1 MAKVIEN
8 GRFTSVAV
16 EHVGTLFNIWRF
28 DRAQREYEV
37 FCNQRGGISITFSN
51 DDAEVS
57 CYEDWLKKAAFHRHI
72 FRREQVIEAV
82 FQALSDAEATHA
94 DDAQYGP
101 YGFERSDISQL
112 LAKVK
117 RLR

>member
-16 EHVGTLFNIWRF
+16 EHVGSLFNIWRF

-51 DDAEVS
+51 DDAEALALDLEALQS
-57 CYEDWLKKAAFHRHI
+57 GQLSKEALEAKLEAKISAF
-72 FRREQVIEAV
+72 
-82 FQALSDAEATHA
+82 
-94 DDAQYGP
+94 
-101 YGFERSDISQL
+101 
-112 LAKVK
+112 
-117 RLR
+117 LRGIQQ

>member
-37 FCNQRGGISITFSN
+37 FCNQRGGVSITFSN
-51 DDAEVS
+51 DDADE
-57 CYEDWLKKAAFHRHI
+57 L
-72 FRREQVIEAV
+72 
-82 FQALSDAEATHA
+82 ALD
-94 DDAQYGP
+94 
-101 YGFERSDISQL
+101 L
-112 LAKVK
+112 LALQSGELSKEGLEAK
-117 RLR
+117 LEGKISAFLQGIQQ

>member
-37 FCNQRGGISITFSN
+37 FCNQKGGVSITFSN
-51 DDAEVS
+51 NDAE
-57 CYEDWLKKAAFHRHI
+57 EL
-72 FRREQVIEAV
+72 
-82 FQALSDAEATHA
+82 ALD
-94 DDAQYGP
+94 
-101 YGFERSDISQL
+101 L
-112 LAKVK
+112 LALQSGELSKHELEAK
-117 RLR
+117 LEQKIATFLKGIAQ

>member
-37 FCNQRGGISITFSN
+37 FCNQKGGVSITFSN
-51 DDAEVS
+51 DDAE
-57 CYEDWLKKAAFHRHI
+57 EL
-72 FRREQVIEAV
+72 
-82 FQALSDAEATHA
+82 ALD
-94 DDAQYGP
+94 
-101 YGFERSDISQL
+101 L
-112 LAKVK
+112 LALQSGELSKDALEAK
-117 RLR
+117 L

>member
-37 FCNQRGGISITFSN
+37 FCN
-51 DDAEVS
+51 
-57 CYEDWLKKAAFHRHI
+57 
-72 FRREQVIEAV
+72 
-82 FQALSDAEATHA
+82 
-94 DDAQYGP
+94 
-101 YGFERSDISQL
+101 
-112 LAKVK
+112 
-117 RLR
+117 

>member
-37 FCNQRGGISITFSN
+37 FCNQKGGVSITFSN
-51 DDAEVS
+51 DDAEELALDLLALQS
-57 CYEDWLKKAAFHRHI
+57 GELSKDALEAKLEQKIAAFLKGI
-72 FRREQVIEAV
+72 
-82 FQALSDAEATHA
+82 
-94 DDAQYGP
+94 AQ
-101 YGFERSDISQL
+101 
-112 LAKVK
+112 
-117 RLR
+117 